1 MTFQTESRLTHTH
14 ATRTSHATGTRTRGG
29 TITRVTGAGRG
40 GPFTRAVHG
49 ARVGWVGTRRG
60 VVAAS
65 RWLGETVSP
74 TGALLLVVAVAGLVG
89 GLGFG
94 WVEAW
99 VAATV
104 AALLLVVCVPFLLGT
119 HDYRLELVLDRDR
132 VVAGSEVQGRLDLVN
147 RGRRASLPGVV
158 DIPIGTGLVE
168 VHVPLLRG
176 GHAHSQVIAI
186 GTERRGVIDV
196 GPMTVSRGDPIGIL
210 RREQRWPEVQRIH
223 VHPVTIALPGT
234 SAGLVRDL
242 DGAPTGVLVDDDL
255 SFHAVREY
263 VRGDSQRHVHW
274 KATAKTGRLM
284 VRQYDESRHARIAV
298 LLDVDLEEF
307 ASDDE
312 FETAVSAA
320 ASLGLQGVLAGRDVS
335 VGVGGS
341 TPEYGGREVHSL
353 RTLPT
358 TTPRALLDAM
368 AGVEAD
374 HRATSLEVAASLAAQ
389 TYEHLSMVFLVAG
402 SRMSLQRIRQA
413 AIRLP
418 GGAAVVA
425 VRCELGAEPTVRSAR
440 EVTVLTIGA
449 LGDLGRMLAR
459 GAAG

>member
-1 MTFQTESRLTHTH
+1 MTFHTESRLT
-14 ATRTSHATGTRTRGG
+14 RTSHGTGTRTRAG
-29 TITRVTGAGRG
+29 TVTRVAAAGRG
-40 GPFTRAVHG
+40 GPMARALWT
-49 ARVGWVGTRRG
+49 ARVGWMRTRRALAT
-60 VVAAS
+60 AA

-74 TGALLLVVAVAGLVG
+74 TGALLLVVAVAGVVG
-89 GLGFG
+89 GSVFG

-99 VAATV
+99 VAAAV
-104 AALLLVVCVPFLLGT
+104 AVLLLVVCVPFLLGT

-132 VVAGSEVQGRLDLVN
+132 VVAGSQVHGRLDLVN
-147 RGRRASLPGVV
+147 RGRRAALPGVV
-158 DIPIGTGLVE
+158 DIPIGAGLVE

-176 GHAHSQVIAI
+176 GHAHSQALEI
-186 GTERRGVIDV
+186 GTERRGIIDV

-210 RREQRWPEVQRIH
+210 RREQRWPEVQRVH
-223 VHPVTIALPGT
+223 VHPVTIPIPST

-242 DGAPTGVLVDDDL
+242 EGSPTGVLVDDDL

-284 VRQYDESRHARIAV
+284 VRQYEESRHARIAV
-298 LLDVDLEEF
+298 LLDVDLDEF
-307 ASDDE
+307 ASEDE

-335 VGVGGS
+335 VGVGGIL
-341 TPEYGGREVHSL
+341 PELGGREVQSL

-358 TTPRALLDAM
+358 QTPRALLDAM
-368 AGVEAD
+368 AGVESD
-374 HRATSLEVAASLAAQ
+374 ERATPLEVSASLAAQ
-389 TYEHLSMVFLVAG
+389 TYERLSMVFLVTG
-402 SRMSLQRIRQA
+402 SRMPLQRIRQA
-413 AIRLP
+413 AIALP
-418 GGAAVVA
+418 GGVAVVA
-425 VRCELGAEPTVRSAR
+425 VRCEPGAEPTVRTAR